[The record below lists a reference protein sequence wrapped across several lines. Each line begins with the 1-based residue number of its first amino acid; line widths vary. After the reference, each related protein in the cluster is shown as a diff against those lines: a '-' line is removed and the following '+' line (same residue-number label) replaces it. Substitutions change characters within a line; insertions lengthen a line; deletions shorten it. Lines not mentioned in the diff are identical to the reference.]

1 MSCRIVVLGNSLP
14 IPRPED
20 GVGYHDTYPYIL
32 TSMGFEVINKS
43 KRINDIEIQSIETN
57 LLDDVDAFQPN
68 YLIMHFG
75 IVDCSPRL
83 FTKNNRKLLGILP
96 NIITNNIIIFFSK
109 YRYAIT
115 RFRKITYVSIESFED
130 IFRKIIVRVKKNNKN
145 IKIIVI
151 NITQTNEENRRKS
164 YGFSS
169 NISKYNKIFSKLEC
183 DFGPY
188 LTLIDSNLYKNGL
201 LKDGIHINTGMNRYL
216 ACKISKIINTPKSLL
231 EVKKIQ
237 VDY

>member
-115 RFRKITYVSIESFED
+115 RFRKI
-130 IFRKIIVRVKKNNKN
+130 IVRVKKNNKN

>member
-130 IFRKIIVRVKKNNKN
+130 IFRKIMSEKTELGIRLK
-145 IKIIVI
+145 
-151 NITQTNEENRRKS
+151 
-164 YGFSS
+164 
-169 NISKYNKIFSKLEC
+169 
-183 DFGPY
+183 D
-188 LTLIDSNLYKNGL
+188 LIDKGNL
-201 LKDGIHINTGMNRYL
+201 
-216 ACKISKIINTPKSLL
+216 
-231 EVKKIQ
+231 
-237 VDY
+237 VDDVTT

>member
-115 RFRKITYVSIESFED
+115 RFRKI
-130 IFRKIIVRVKKNNKN
+130 IVRVKKNNKN
-145 IKIIVI
+145 IKNII
-151 NITQTNEENRRKS
+151 R
-164 YGFSS
+164 G
-169 NISKYNKIFSKLEC
+169 
-183 DFGPY
+183 
-188 LTLIDSNLYKNGL
+188 
-201 LKDGIHINTGMNRYL
+201 
-216 ACKISKIINTPKSLL
+216 
-231 EVKKIQ
+231 
-237 VDY
+237 

>member
-83 FTKNNRKLLGILP
+83 FTKNNRKLLGILL

-115 RFRKITYVSIESFED
+115 R
-130 IFRKIIVRVKKNNKN
+130 FRKIIVRVKKNNKN